1 MPMQMQGPL
10 SRLDEWQP
18 QRCSVALA
26 LEVVGTKSAMLLVRE
41 AFYGTTRF
49 EGFVRR
55 VGITEA
61 VAAKRLKELVEAG
74 VLEKRPYREP
84 GARTRDEYVLTEKGE
99 ALLPV
104 VVALMQWGD
113 AYLQEDGGPLQVV
126 SAETG
131 EPVSAQVGPSGA
143 RSLRTDGVAVRVSR
157 RRGSGRARGR

>member
-1 MPMQMQGPL
+1 MAMRMNGPL
-10 SRLDEWQP
+10 AALDQWRPEG
-18 QRCSVALA
+18 CSIAKALD
-26 LEVVGTKSAMLLVRE
+26 VVGTKSAMLLLRE

-49 EGFVRR
+49 DGFVRR

-74 VLEKRPYREP
+74 LLEKRPYQEP
-84 GARTRDEYVLTEKGE
+84 AARTRYEYVLTEKGR

-113 AYLQEDGGPLQVV
+113 TYLQPGGGPLQVV

-131 EPVSAQVGPSGA
+131 EPVRVLVAPPGTA
-143 RSLRTDGVAVRVSR
+143 SLEPEGLAVRINR
-157 RRGSGRARGR
+157 

>member
-1 MPMQMQGPL
+1 MAMRMNGPL
-10 SRLDEWQP
+10 AALDQWQP
-18 QRCSVALA
+18 EGCSIAKALD
-26 LEVVGTKSAMLLVRE
+26 VVGTKSAMLLLRE

-49 EGFVRR
+49 DGFVRR

-74 VLEKRPYREP
+74 LLEKRPYQEP
-84 GARTRDEYVLTEKGE
+84 GARTRFEYVLTEKGR

-113 AYLQEDGGPLQVV
+113 AYLQPAGAPLQVV

-131 EPVSAQVGPSGA
+131 EPVRVLVAPSGSA
-143 RSLRTDGVAVRVSR
+143 SLEPEGLAVRINR
-157 RRGSGRARGR
+157 